1 MVDVPQDSEVLG
13 LFPMGSAVPHPD
25 VRWAYRFLEVDWI
38 V

>member
-25 VRWAYRFLEVDWI
+25 GHTVFLKWI
-38 V
+38 G